1 MPYKSFP
8 PIPVLFPLYI
18 GTLILMQ
25 ASAQAESLTEY
36 DHNAVEPTL
45 YPFVFQVV
53 SCFQVPFSFT
63 PYSCVLFA
71 DVIVVLFSD
80 SSQLASDI
88 SLVRRKIMSSEY
100 KATAVD
106 AMCYINRSL
115 DSFPLSLCP
124 YNDAL
129 SQERFAQDH

>member
-1 MPYKSFP
+1 
-8 PIPVLFPLYI
+8 
-18 GTLILMQ
+18 MQ

-45 YPFVFQVV
+45 YLFVFQVV